1 MSENCVPNRTLL
13 SEDRMS
19 PEALILIVLFFLTAV
34 ALTWEA
40 WRRRRGRRVVH
51 TCPHC
56 GDSLKSVEPGRRFC
70 PTCQRYFRR
79 ASV

>member
-1 MSENCVPNRTLL
+1 MGGNSVPNRTLR

-34 ALTWEA
+34 ALLWEA